1 MDTRAGKRKAEQAS
15 DLPADGG
22 AADSGSKIFD
32 LAAYRVAVENANA
45 YAADALKSMKDFHCA
60 TEEAVRYT
68 LGMNAQDILGDRT
81 MTQSWS
87 NAMSMATRAAEATAY
102 LASPACPKLTAP
114 FEDFAKKMEQLE
126 APFEDFA
133 KKMEQLEE
141 ESKLRNRCFDELE
154 QRSTQ
159 WEMRLNEAL
168 EEERNARNTHLAVV
182 VKELKEA
189 RSELALSKK
198 RVEELKEV
206 RSELALSKKRVE
218 DLEGGNVV
226 CMDAEALLELRKVL
240 ENSLRLVK
248 IAKDRRAC
256 LRYVPEILP
265 LAECPLTKQ
274 CMTNPVVAADGN
286 TYERSAIEK
295 WIQAAGEKAT
305 SPLTGEK
312 LASHDL
318 VIDWTMRKDIDDAV
332 DKALAQKARG
342 D

>member
-45 YAADALKSMKDFHCA
+45 YAADALKNMKDFHCA
-60 TEEAVRYT
+60 MEEAVRYT

-102 LASPACPKLTAP
+102 LASPACPQLTAP
-114 FEDFAKKMEQLE
+114 FEDFEQSLR
-126 APFEDFA
+126 
-133 KKMEQLEE
+133 QLSE
-141 ESKLRNRCFDELE
+141 ESKHRKRCAEELE

-198 RVEELKEV
+198 RVG
-206 RSELALSKKRVE
+206 
-218 DLEGGNVV
+218 DLEGRNVV

-240 ENSLRLVK
+240 ENSLRLLK

-256 LRYVPEILP
+256 LKYVPEILP
-265 LAECPLTKQ
+265 SAACPLTKQ
-274 CMTNPVVAADGN
+274 CMFDPVVAADGH

-295 WIQAAGEKAT
+295 HMEAAGEEAT

-318 VIDWTMRKDIDDAV
+318 VINWTMRKDIDDAV
-332 DKALAQKARG
+332 DKALAQLASG
-342 D
+342 E

>member
-45 YAADALKSMKDFHCA
+45 YAADALKNMKDFHCA
-60 TEEAVRYT
+60 MEEAVRYT
-68 LGMNAQDILGDRT
+68 LGMDAQDILGNRT

-102 LASPACPKLTAP
+102 LASPASPQLTAP
-114 FEDFAKKMEQLE
+114 FEDFEQSLR
-126 APFEDFA
+126 
-133 KKMEQLEE
+133 QLNE
-141 ESKLRNRCFDELE
+141 ESKLRKRWQKELE

-159 WEMRLNEAL
+159 WEMRLNKAL

-182 VKELKEA
+182 VK
-189 RSELALSKK
+189 
-198 RVEELKEV
+198 ELKEV

-240 ENSLRLVK
+240 ENSLRL
-248 IAKDRRAC
+248 
-256 LRYVPEILP
+256 LR
-265 LAECPLTKQ
+265 
-274 CMTNPVVAADGN
+274 
-286 TYERSAIEK
+286 
-295 WIQAAGEKAT
+295 W
-305 SPLTGEK
+305 
-312 LASHDL
+312 
-318 VIDWTMRKDIDDAV
+318 
-332 DKALAQKARG
+332 
-342 D
+342 

>member
-32 LAAYRVAVENANA
+32 LAGYRLAVEDAKR
-45 YAADALKSMKDFHCA
+45 YAADALQTLQKFRSDLEDEVIVAMGGRD
-60 TEEAVRYT
+60 AVELFLKPEVRESYA
-68 LGMNAQDILGDRT
+68 NAKR
-81 MTQSWS
+81 
-87 NAMSMATRAAEATAY
+87 MATCAAEATA
-102 LASPACPKLTAP
+102 SPQLTAP
-114 FEDFAKKMEQLE
+114 FEAFEQSMQKANDDAKLQLKQQFDAERKRCAEELDGHGKRFGLRLAEELERERKSYSNVVIKQLE
-126 APFEDFA
+126 
-133 KKMEQLEE
+133 
-141 ESKLRNRCFDELE
+141 
-154 QRSTQ
+154 
-159 WEMRLNEAL
+159 
-168 EEERNARNTHLAVV
+168 
-182 VKELKEA
+182 
-189 RSELALSKK
+189 
-198 RVEELKEV
+198 EV

-240 ENSLRLVK
+240 ENSLGLVK

-265 LAECPLTKQ
+265 SAACPLTKQ
-274 CMTNPVVAADGN
+274 CMFDPVVAADGH

-295 WIQAAGEKAT
+295 HMEAAGENAT